1 MGLITPPGPGG
12 SPAAGPKPWPHKGI
26 IFLGTPEFAVPTLDA
41 IISAG
46 YAVSLVVTQPD
57 RPKGR
62 KQELIPSPVK
72 AAAMRHGIPVYQPER
87 IRNGESQAFLK
98 EQSPDVMVV
107 VGYGQIIPQHIIDL
121 APLGIVNVHASLLP
135 ELRGAAP
142 IQWSIARG
150 FKRTGVTTML
160 INAGL
165 DTGDIL
171 LQWETPIGPEET
183 APELSA
189 RLAEAGADL
198 LVRALADLCAEVT
211 QPRPQ
216 DNTQATYAPIL
227 KKEDGRIDWSNP
239 AQKIHDLIRGFQP
252 WPGAHTSFRG
262 QSLHL
267 WRSRLVPQ
275 KTIDL
280 PPGALI
286 QTHGVFAVA
295 GDGAVLELLEVQLE
309 GRKKMPAEVFANGH
323 RIGLKSLTQ
332 TDLLGA

>member
-1 MGLITPPGPGG
+1 MGVNTSPAPGG
-12 SPAAGPKPWPHKGI
+12 SPAAGPKPRPHKDL

-41 IISAG
+41 IVSAG
-46 YAVSLVVTQPD
+46 HQVSLAVTQPD

-72 AAAMRHGIPVYQPER
+72 AAALRHGIPVYQPER
-87 IRNGESQAFLK
+87 IRNAESQAFFK

-107 VGYGQIIPQHIIDL
+107 VGYGQIIPQGIIDL

-171 LQWETPIGPEET
+171 LQWETPIGPDET

-198 LVRALADLCAEVT
+198 LVRTLAETVR
-211 QPRPQ
+211 PRPQ
-216 DNTQATYAPIL
+216 DNSQATYAPIL

-239 AQKIHDLIRGFQP
+239 AQQIHDLIRGFQP

-267 WRSRLVPQ
+267 WRSRLVPEQ
-275 KTIDL
+275 YRNL

-286 QTHGVFAVA
+286 QEQGVYAVA

-323 RIGLKSLTQ
+323 RIGSKSLTQ